1 MVILIV
7 SYDTGM
13 HQDTLLNKT
22 RFKVF
27 IKLSV
32 FRWMVRIVRETT
44 TLNNK
49 EISDSDSIMRE
60 IGLLFQ
66 SKWGNMGKMFK
77 LF

>member
-1 MVILIV
+1 MYSNSFFFLICMVILIV

-44 TLNNK
+44 TL
-49 EISDSDSIMRE
+49 
-60 IGLLFQ
+60 
-66 SKWGNMGKMFK
+66 
-77 LF
+77 

>member
-1 MVILIV
+1 MVILIA

-32 FRWMVRIVRETT
+32 FQWMVRIVRETT
-44 TLNNK
+44 LNNK
-49 EISDSDSIMRE
+49 ENFR
-60 IGLLFQ
+60 Q
-66 SKWGNMGKMFK
+66 
-77 LF
+77 